1 MFWENVTIALQGLA
15 ANKLRSLLTML
26 GIIIGVGAVIAMVSI
41 GAGARAK
48 VSAQIASLGSN
59 LLVVSPGAVAPNG
72 MRLSAGSTT
81 TLTMADAKA
90 VERESTVIHVLAPIV
105 SRQYQVV
112 YGNQNWQTNVVGST
126 PEWTVVRDYQPDK
139 GSFFAS
145 GDLESRARVAV
156 LGRTVADNLFGGTDA
171 VGQVI
176 RINKSPFRVIGV
188 LATKGQST
196 TGSDQ
201 DDMVI
206 IPVTTAQERLMGLQY
221 IQNLYIQALDD
232 KSVDIAQEEVST
244 ILRKRHRLEP
254 GAPDDF
260 SVRNL
265 QAVMAAA
272 EETTQ
277 TITVLL
283 GSIAAISLLVGGIGI
298 MNIMLVSVTERTREI
313 GIRKAIG
320 AKKQDI
326 LQQFLVESMVIS
338 IAGGLVGILAGIT
351 GAWLISAL
359 AGWNTLISFGSV
371 TLAFFFSMAI
381 GVFFGIYPA
390 QKAAMLDPIDALRYE

>member
-1 MFWENVTIALQGLA
+1 MFWENVYIALQGLF
-15 ANKLRSLLTML
+15 ANKMRSALTML

-81 TLTMADAKA
+81 TLTMLDAKA
-90 VERESTVIHVLAPIV
+90 VERESTAVRTIAPMV

-112 YGNQNWQTNVVGST
+112 FGNQNWQTNVIGST
-126 PEWTVVRDYQPDK
+126 PELAVVRDYRIEQ
-139 GSFFAS
+139 GNFFS
-145 GDLESRARVAV
+145 TQDLDTRARVVV

-176 RINKSPFRVIGV
+176 RINKSPFRVTGV
-188 LATKGQST
+188 LASKGQSA

-201 DDMVI
+201 DDTVL
-206 IPVTTAQERLMGLQY
+206 IPITTAQERLMGLKY

-232 KSVDIAQEEVST
+232 KSVDFAQEEVTS
-244 ILRKRHRLEP
+244 ILRKRHHLEP

-265 QAVMAAA
+265 QAVMATA

-283 GSIAAISLLVGGIGI
+283 GSIAAISLVVGGIGI

-326 LQQFLVESMVIS
+326 LLQFMVESMVIS
-338 IAGGLVGILAGIT
+338 ILGGVIGILVGVV

-359 AGWNTLISFGSV
+359 AGWDTLISFGSV
-371 TLAFFFSMAI
+371 SVAFCFSMAI

-390 QKAAMLDPIDALRYE
+390 QKAAALDPIDALRYE

>member
-1 MFWENVTIALQGLA
+1 MVGENVQIALQGLS
-15 ANKLRSLLTML
+15 ANKMRSVLTML

-48 VSAQIASLGSN
+48 VASQIASLGSN
-59 LLVVSPGAVAPNG
+59 LLIVSPGAVAPNG

-81 TLTMADAKA
+81 TLTIDDAKA
-90 VERESTVIHVLAPIV
+90 IEREATAVGSLAPVV

-112 YGNQNWQTNVVGST
+112 FGNQNWQTNIVGST
-126 PEWTVVRDYQPDK
+126 PEWTDVRDYPVEQ
-139 GSFFAS
+139 GSFITAQEV
-145 GDLESRARVAV
+145 DTRARVAV
-156 LGRTVADNLFGGTDA
+156 LGKTVADNLFGGTDA

-188 LATKGQST
+188 LETKGQST
-196 TGSDQ
+196 MGSDQ
-201 DDMVI
+201 DDTVL
-206 IPVTTAQERLMGLQY
+206 IPITTAQERLMGIKY
-221 IQNLYIQALDD
+221 IQNLYIQAVDE
-232 KSVDIAQEEVST
+232 KSIDLAQEEVTS
-244 ILRKRHRLEP
+244 ILRKRHHLEP
-254 GAPDDF
+254 GAAEDF

-265 QAVMAAA
+265 QAVMATA
-272 EETTQ
+272 EATTQ

-320 AKKQDI
+320 AKKRDI
-326 LQQFLVESMVIS
+326 LLQFLVESVVIS
-338 IAGGLVGILAGIT
+338 LVGGVMGIFVGIA
-351 GAWLISAL
+351 GAWLISAI

-371 TLAFFFSMAI
+371 SLAFGFSMAI

-390 QKAAMLDPIDALRYE
+390 QKAASLDPIEALRYE